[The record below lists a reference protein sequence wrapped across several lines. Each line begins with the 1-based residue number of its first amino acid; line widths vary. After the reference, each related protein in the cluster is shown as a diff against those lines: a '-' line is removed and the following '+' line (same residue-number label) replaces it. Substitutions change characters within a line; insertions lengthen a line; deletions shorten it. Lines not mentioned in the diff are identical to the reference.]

1 MNVEDAIKLSNNIRQ
16 QGQKIVLAG
25 GCFDILHVG
34 HIVFLEKAKQTGD
47 ILIILLESDEA
58 VKKTKGENRPI
69 NTQEDR
75 ATILKSLE
83 IVDYVVL
90 LEQMLTDLDY
100 DGIIHSIQPSVLATT
115 KGDPNRQHKERQ
127 AVGIH
132 AKLIDVTEKIAD
144 KSTSKLA
151 QILSE
156 KFNL

>member
-1 MNVEDAIKLSNNIRQ
+1 MLSENIRK
-16 QGQKIVLAG
+16 QGKRIVLAG

-34 HIVFLEKAKQTGD
+34 HLVFLEKAKQTAD
-47 ILIILLESDEA
+47 ILMILLESNES
-58 VKKTKGENRPI
+58 VTKTKGINRPI

-75 ATILKSLE
+75 AAILAALE

-90 LEQMLTDLDY
+90 LPQMLTNIDY
-100 DGIIHSIQPSVLATT
+100 DGIIEQIKPFVIATT
-115 KGDPNRQHKERQ
+115 KGDPNRKHKERQ
-127 AVGIH
+127 AESSN
-132 AKLIDVTEKIAD
+132 AQLIDVTEKIAD